1 MNRVRNAK
9 LILWLVTGFA
19 AAVAVNR
26 FIFGLGATTNLND
39 EVPWGFWIGFDVV
52 SGVALAA
59 GGFVATAIF
68 YIMKREEFHE
78 LVKPAVLTAFL
89 GYVAVIFSLLV
100 DLGLPWNIWHMIIY
114 WNPHSPL
121 FEVGW
126 CVMLYTTVLILEF
139 SPVPLEKYSRYAR
152 IRNFLMKF
160 RFPLVLLGI
169 MLSTLHQSSLGTLF
183 LIMPSK
189 LYPLWYS
196 HLLPLLFFVSAVALG
211 MATVIF
217 ENLTCHWLYRKASK
231 TYVLS
236 KLSQAMIW
244 VLLCYFLI
252 RIVDIVAA
260 GKFGLIFNG
269 SWLSN
274 LFIIETL
281 LSVII
286 PIILFSSSRLR
297 NNVKIQWLGS
307 TTAIVGIVLN
317 RMDVAGLAMVGAT
330 KWYAPSWMEVAVT
343 CGILSAAALVFLFA
357 VEKFN
362 VWEERP
368 EDPDTLP
375 HTPPSFDLPSYTWL
389 GPPDTA
395 SITRYTLVFV
405 LSFAAGMALMP
416 GNRLYAEGV
425 YHIKVKPATAV
436 DNLADTLCING
447 NRDDQY
453 VVFSHRAHISW
464 ISSHRASLSGGSII
478 AIARTAGG
486 ADSCIICHHLNLPG
500 ERISSCWE
508 CHTEMY
514 TSVDFFK
521 HDWHASGSGANIKC
535 VSCHQ
540 KGVTRDSNSAK
551 DCTACHPAYRF
562 STVTVGSREKYYI
575 YSYVDAMHEMCV
587 SCHVVE
593 SRRIKEKPALAQC
606 ATCHRVGNPPDLS
619 RSLKWNVEFP
629 RFNNVVLPPLN
640 VNKE

>member
-1 MNRVRNAK
+1 MKRIRTTK
-9 LILWLVTGFA
+9 FILWSITGFGA
-19 AAVAVNR
+19 AIALNR
-26 FIFGLGATTNLND
+26 LIFGLGATTNLND
-39 EVPWGFWIGFDVV
+39 SIPWGFWIGFKL
-52 SGVALAA
+52 GWVALSA
-59 GGFVATAIF
+59 GGFVTAAIF
-68 YIMKREEFHE
+68 YMMRQERFHT
-78 LVKPAVLTAFL
+78 LVRIAILIALL
-89 GYVAVIFSLLV
+89 GYTSFIVSLLF

-183 LIMPSK
+183 LIMPGR

-196 HLLPLLFFVSAVALG
+196 HLIPVEFFISAIGAGLMMLAYVILLL
-211 MATVIF
+211 
-217 ENLTCHWLYRKASK
+217 NWLYKRNLKND
-231 TYVLS
+231 L
-236 KLSQAMIW
+236 IPN
-244 VLLCYFLI
+244 LLNIGAWTLAIYFVVKI
-252 RIVDIVAA
+252 GDIVAQ
-260 GKFGLIFNG
+260 GKFGMIFNG
-269 SWLSN
+269 TWLSD
-274 LFIIETL
+274 LFITEVMISAAIPFAL
-281 LSVII
+281 LSFKKLRENRLVQWVA
-286 PIILFSSSRLR
+286 SS
-297 NNVKIQWLGS
+297 
-307 TTAIVGIVLN
+307 TAIVGIVLN
-317 RMDVAGLAMVGAT
+317 RIDVAGFAGVGAALR
-330 KWYAPSWMEVAVT
+330 YAPSWMEVVLSFA
-343 CGILSAAALVFLFA
+343 ILSTAMLVFLFA

-368 EDPDTLP
+368 EDPETLP